1 MILIFFAGFCL
12 EGFLDDEKRE
22 TVKVAAIQF
31 CPNFG
36 DVSENAKEL
45 KVQIELA
52 AQMGAKVNKNKS
64 K

>member
-1 MILIFFAGFCL
+1 M